1 MLELGEADRA
11 GLEARDRVESLESAL
26 RDGKRL
32 QAALQQRWADAVGR
46 VEDLGMRTPL
56 MRDRVAS
63 GPWACTRP
71 LPDRPSSSTCSPY
84 FQMALWQTQ
93 RQRLRGWRRRWRVR
107 GQRRRRPPNS
117 WRERKR
123 LRRGGTRSR
132 SGGYWSCRG
141 QLTRRE
147 PAPTFCA
154 STFQV
159 STGGFKLFVRCRRAR
174 VAFVCVC
181 VCCAWRRV
189 GLCQLITLHWRF
201 PIYVS
206 VLESDIR
213 SNRSDASL
221 LRESVAAPRRRSFFT
236 GRPSQVSPT

>member
-1 MLELGEADRA
+1 
-11 GLEARDRVESLESAL
+11 
-26 RDGKRL
+26 
-32 QAALQQRWADAVGR
+32 
-46 VEDLGMRTPL
+46 MRTPL

-221 LRESVAAPRRRSFFT
+221 LRESVAALVAELAAIHDAGPADDDGQCRPAMCARAGSFYVFLVVFF
-236 GRPSQVSPT
+236 GLFVEL